1 MELQVWLR
9 VRAGSEN
16 MIELEFDEPTHA
28 YTLNGRRVPSV
39 TQVLDPL
46 NMLDGIPWDILEA
59 ARIFGSNVHVAC
71 HFHNIGILDW
81 SSLDE
86 YLASYVRGYLK
97 FLAESSFVVL
107 ASEERVASVKA
118 GYAGTLD
125 IRGVLNR
132 RKALIDIKS
141 TSSLPRTVGP
151 QTAAYEN
158 ALREMTGEKTER
170 RFCLHLKPDDYSL
183 VPLKDGR
190 GVSDL
195 TCFVSALN
203 VWRFRN
209 ASM

>member
-1 MELQVWLR
+1 MQ
-9 VRAGSEN
+9 
-16 MIELEFDEPTHA
+16 LEFDEGPHV

-46 NMLDGIPWDILEA
+46 QMLDGIPPDVLEA

-81 SSLDE
+81 DSLDSF
-86 YLASYVRGYLK
+86 LASYVRGYLK

-125 IRGVLNR
+125 LRGILNKR
-132 RKALIDIKS
+132 RSIIDLKS
-141 TSSLPRTVGP
+141 TATLPRTVGP

-158 ALREMTGEKTER
+158 AVREMTGEKTER
-170 RFCLHLKPDDYSL
+170 RFCLHLKPDAYSL
-183 VPLKDGR
+183 VPLQDGR

-195 TCFVSALN
+195 NVFISALN
-203 VWRFRN
+203 VHRWRY
-209 ASM
+209 AV